1 MSEAITLT
9 VPYERPYQGVVR
21 LVLGGLAARLD
32 LPYETLEDVQLAV
45 ETILANDAY
54 AVGEEVIVKLE
65 LHATTLAIT
74 VGPLEKDAI
83 SADLDAS
90 EDARGV
96 PLGRLLA
103 TTMGGHEVEA
113 RDGHGWL
120 RMQKPLAKPTGEAT
134 A

>member
-9 VPYERPYQGVVR
+9 VPYQRPYQGVVR

-54 AVGEEVIVKLE
+54 AAGEQVNVELE
-65 LHATTLAIT
+65 LDGTTLAVV
-74 VGPLEKDAI
+74 VGPLETDALA
-83 SADLDAS
+83 ADLDAS
-90 EDARGV
+90 SDARGV

-103 TTMGGHEVEA
+103 ATMGGHEIEA

-120 RMQKPLAKPTGEAT
+120 RMRKTLATSPGKAT